1 MITSAKVNIE
11 IANNVTWEDAFKFG
25 TDGDT
30 TWSFTGQSF
39 IMELKADRDDTTAL
53 FTLSTAN
60 GRIVVDDVVQR
71 ILHFNV
77 TDTDIQSSLPAY
89 TEYQYDLVMFDTSV
103 PPIRVALM
111 HGEVKVKQGV
121 TES

>member
-39 IMELKADRDDTTAL
+39 IMELKADRDDVAAL
-53 FTLSTAN
+53 FTLSTTN

-77 TDTDIQSSLPAY
+77 DKTALQAALPPR
-89 TEYQYDLVMFDTSV
+89 TEYQYDLIMYDTSI
-103 PPIRVALM
+103 PSIRVALM

-121 TES
+121 TEN

>member
-39 IMELKADRDDTTAL
+39 IMELKADRDDTTPL
-53 FTLSTAN
+53 FTLSTDN

-77 TDTDIQSSLPAY
+77 PKTDIQASLPAY
-89 TEYQYDLVMFDTSV
+89 AEYQYDLVMYDASS
-103 PPIRVALM
+103 PSIRVALM
-111 HGEVKVKQGV
+111 HGEVKIKQGV
-121 TES
+121 TEN

>member
-39 IMELKADRDDTTAL
+39 IMELKAERDDAAAL
-53 FTLSTAN
+53 FTLSTSN

-71 ILHFNV
+71 ILHFKV
-77 TDTDIQSSLPAY
+77 DKTTLQAALPPR
-89 TEYQYDLVMFDTSV
+89 TEYQYDLVMYDTSV

-121 TES
+121 TEN

>member
-11 IANNVTWEDAFKFG
+11 IVNNATWEDAFMFG
-25 TDGDT
+25 TEGDT
-30 TWSFTGQSF
+30 TWSFTDQSF
-39 IMELKADRDDTTAL
+39 IMELKADRDDVTPL
-53 FTLSTAN
+53 FTLSTDN

-77 TDTDIQSSLPAY
+77 PFTDIQAALPPR
-89 TEYQYDLVMFDTSV
+89 TEYQYDLIMYDTSV

-121 TES
+121 TED

>member
-11 IANNVTWEDAFKFG
+11 IANNVTWEDAFMYG
-25 TDGDT
+25 TEGDT
-30 TWSFTGQSF
+30 TWSFTDQSF
-39 IMELKADRDDTTAL
+39 IMELKADRDDVSPL
-53 FTLSTAN
+53 FTLSTDN

-77 TDTDIQSSLPAY
+77 PFSDIQASLPPR
-89 TEYQYDLVMFDTSV
+89 TEYQYDLIMYDASS
-103 PPIRVALM
+103 PSIRVALM

-121 TES
+121 TEN

>member
-1 MITSAKVNIE
+1 MITSAKVMIE
-11 IANNVTWEDAFKFG
+11 IVNNATWEDAFMFG
-25 TDGDT
+25 TEGDT

-39 IMELKADRDDTTAL
+39 IMELKADRDDTVPL

-77 TDTDIQSSLPAY
+77 PFDDIQAALPPR
-89 TEYQYDLVMFDTSV
+89 TEYQYDLIMFDASV
-103 PPIRVALM
+103 PSIRVALM

-121 TES
+121 TEN

>member
-39 IMELKADRDDTTAL
+39 IMELKADRDDAAAL
-53 FTLSTAN
+53 FTLSTTN

-77 TDTDIQSSLPAY
+77 PFTDLQAALPPY
-89 TEYQYDLVMFDTSV
+89 TEYQYDLVMYDTSS
-103 PPIRVALM
+103 PAIRVALM

>member
-30 TWSFTGQSF
+30 SWSFTLQSF
-39 IMELKADRDDTTAL
+39 IMELKADRDDPTPL
-53 FTLSTAN
+53 FTLSTGN
-60 GRIVVDDVVQR
+60 GRIVVDDAVQR

-77 TDTDIQSSLPAY
+77 PDTDIQANLPPY
-89 TEYQYDLVMFDTSV
+89 TEYKYDLVMYDTSV

-121 TES
+121 TEN